1 MKINPVVLNSEIP
14 AEVLNPKNLLDEIKI
29 FEVSESSDEEH
40 EFENPK
46 SNPYICAE

>member
-29 FEVSESSDEEH
+29 FEAEENSK
-40 EFENPK
+40 EDYGFENPK
-46 SNPYICAE
+46 PNPYICAD